1 MGGYP
6 EKVPE
11 LNIPSLSL
19 VLGTNPV
26 TFIDDA
32 AFNQCAKTLKT
43 YSDSNIDDSVWCCP
57 YQQETKTCKLSF
69 IKLNLSERELRTV
82 KAFVISML
90 TMGYSPTTCSQHLSN
105 L

>member
-32 AFNQCAKTLKT
+32 AFNGRA
-43 YSDSNIDDSVWCCP
+43 
-57 YQQETKTCKLSF
+57 
-69 IKLNLSERELRTV
+69 
-82 KAFVISML
+82 
-90 TMGYSPTTCSQHLSN
+90 
-105 L
+105 